1 MLTLIYNGDI
11 LLSVAV
17 SGTVF
22 EQKAAATKNQKKHL
36 TLLVENVILIKS
48 LRTEAEM
55 IFEN

>member
-1 MLTLIYNGDI
+1 MNRKQQRRKI
-11 LLSVAV
+11 
-17 SGTVF
+17 
-22 EQKAAATKNQKKHL
+22 KKHL